1 MHELGAPWLSS
12 AVPFLVPVFA
22 QEKGRERFPRGLLPT
37 GRLSGEKPRRSFLSV
52 DSGFSLLSHYMH
64 EEGLLPG
71 S

>member
-22 QEKGRERFPRGLLPT
+22 QEKGRERFPGGLLPT
-37 GRLSGEKPRRSFLSV
+37 GRLSGEKPRRSFLST

>member
-12 AVPFLVPVFA
+12 AVPFIVPVFA
-22 QEKGRERFPRGLLPT
+22 QEKGRERFPRGLFAT
-37 GRLSGEKPRRSFLSV
+37 GRLTRGEPQRSFLST
-52 DSGFSLLSHYMH
+52 DPGSSPLSRDRY

>member
-37 GRLSGEKPRRSFLSV
+37 GRLSGEKPRRSFLSA